1 MIGYDCIYVKRCELF
16 DCLKRGDK
24 VVVVFM
30 GPCCTGKSS
39 VAELIREKT
48 NIQVVTGKDY
58 LRLSTNEDEAWELF
72 LNKIETAIHANPHSN
87 DSIIYIMDD
96 AERVEDLLRI
106 RGVQCVKFS
115 ATIDAIKD
123 RYEARM
129 QGELPGVVVKMLN
142 RQKEAWD
149 MVECPIK
156 IDSSQTRKLLEM
168 AQEVVDKLS

>member
-1 MIGYDCIYVKRCELF
+1 M
-16 DCLKRGDK
+16 
-24 VVVVFM
+24 VVVFM

-39 VAELIREKT
+39 VAELIREKA

-58 LRLSTNEDEAWELF
+58 LRLSTNEDEAWDLF
-72 LNKIETAIHANPHSN
+72 LKKIESAIGAKPHSN
-87 DSIIYIMDD
+87 DSIIYITDD
-96 AERVEDLLRI
+96 ADRVNDILRI

-115 ATIDAIKD
+115 ATLDVITK

-129 QGELPGVVVKMLN
+129 QGALPSVVIKMLN

-149 MVECPIK
+149 TVQCPIL
-156 IDSSQTRKLLEM
+156 IDSSRPRKLIEM